1 MNYKQVQKIK
11 SVIVQLN
18 RLKRKLEKYD
28 EHEEAKEKKRL
39 AKRLVAEAKK
49 SAKRNAKKNAPKAPR
64 KHRKKKLWDDPVND
78 FPDDDFPFDDFPD
91 DEPTQEFPDD
101 DFDNDFS
108 DDEPT
113 QEFPDDDFIGN
124 DADYGDE
131 IELGALQDEFDPPL
145 IDDEDETY
153 EYASDEYDEDFDAAV
168 DEMISEGGSEDDEET
183 LVKQTVHDIV
193 GWNDVD
199 DETKFDDYSDTDED
213 VDGDVDV
220 DEDKTDEEV
229 DNWIDEAIL
238 TVVAESI
245 EKLAKQN
252 CPVDTGSLRDSIF
265 HEVIKTKK
273 IAYVAAG
280 IGTYY
285 NNGPQG
291 PINYAT
297 FVHEG
302 TRFMS
307 GNKFLED
314 AAMSV
319 MNAENQTSLDKKVS
333 IRMMYDLTVST
344 HTHVVVAFI
353 RLDDSANFSG
363 GYDLGWAEDVG
374 PEIYFYNI

>member
-18 RLKRKLEKYD
+18 RLKRKLEKAAEY
-28 EHEEAKEKKRL
+28 EEAKEKRRL
-39 AKRLVAEAKK
+39 ERE
-49 SAKRNAKKNAPKAPR
+49 AKKNAPKTPR
-64 KHRKKKLWDDPVND
+64 KPYKRKKQVWDSV
-78 FPDDDFPFDDFPD
+78 DDQTEFDDYDLDLLDEDID
-91 DEPTQEFPDD
+91 DETELDDYPDI
-101 DFDNDFS
+101 
-108 DDEPT
+108 DE
-113 QEFPDDDFIGN
+113 DDFIEN
-124 DADYGDE
+124 DLDYEDQM
-131 IELGALQDEFDPPL
+131 ELEALEDEFDPPL
-145 IDDEDETY
+145 IDDEEETY
-153 EYASDEYDEDFDAAV
+153 EYESDEYDEDFDAAV

-183 LVKQTVHDIV
+183 LVKQTVHDIID
-193 GWNDVD
+193 W
-199 DETKFDDYSDTDED
+199 EPEDED
-213 VDGDVDV
+213 DIIDFEEEPDESVIDFEFDE
-220 DEDKTDEEV
+220 DEDKTDKEV
-229 DNWIDEAIL
+229 DDWIDEAIL

-265 HEVIKTKK
+265 HEVIKAKK

-319 MNAENQTSLDKKVS
+319 MNAENQTALDSKVS